1 MTDYNGAFV
10 GFLRRGGAAPL
21 NDSRSRSSLSLR
33 GSNATERIPFL
44 VILSPF
50 MGRRIPWSKGRTAF
64 VGFLRRGG
72 AAPLNDSRSRSS
84 LSLRGS
90 NATAAIQT
98 IPLFPNI
105 YFWIASTTACNDG
118 LDIISR
124 QDNTN
129 AKFQFIFLNN
139 LYLKALEHFVRE
151 LSVIDEDCANLR
163 GAVFVFPPLNGK
175 PFDGGLINF

>member
-1 MTDYNGAFV
+1 MRQSHSPILLSVRKADCRRCKLLSRMRVKAKLMIWYYKLCNGCTI
-10 GFLRRGGAAPL
+10 
-21 NDSRSRSSLSLR
+21 N
-33 GSNATERIPFL
+33 SNLAEY
-44 VILSPF
+44 S
-50 MGRRIPWSKGRTAF
+50 
-64 VGFLRRGG
+64 
-72 AAPLNDSRSRSS
+72 
-84 LSLRGS
+84 SLRGS

-151 LSVIDEDCANLR
+151 LSVIDEDCANYR
-163 GAVFVFPPLNGK
+163 ISHREF
-175 PFDGGLINF
+175 